1 MKNTLVLN
9 QNLNMYNKHSGRHT
23 LRFDKHDPLQTGNT
37 VEEKTNEKCNL
48 YFSALPLET
57 LQMLQR
63 FSCKLR

>member
-1 MKNTLVLN
+1 M
-9 QNLNMYNKHSGRHT
+9 HSGRHT

-37 VEEKTNEKCNL
+37 VEEKRNEKCNL
-48 YFSALPLET
+48 YFSALPPET

>member
-1 MKNTLVLN
+1 MKNRLVLN

-37 VEEKTNEKCNL
+37 VEEKSNL